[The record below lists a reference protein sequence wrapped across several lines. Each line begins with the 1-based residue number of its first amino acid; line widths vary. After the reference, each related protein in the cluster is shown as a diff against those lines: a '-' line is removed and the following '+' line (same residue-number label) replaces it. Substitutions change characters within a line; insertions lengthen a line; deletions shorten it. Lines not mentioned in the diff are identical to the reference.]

1 MRPLRLKLS
10 AFGPYAGEAEID
22 MAALGRSGLYL
33 ITGDTGAGKTTI
45 FDAITYA
52 LYGEASGDSR
62 DPSMLRSKY
71 AAPETPTFAEL
82 EFEYGGKKYTVRRS
96 PEYMRPSKR
105 GGGMT
110 KQSAESELR
119 LPDGRIV
126 SKNKEVND
134 EIHGIMG
141 VDKSQFCQIAMI
153 AQGDFLK
160 LLLAKTGSRIEIFR
174 EIFKTGLYN
183 TLQDELRR
191 GAAEAKSRCAEL
203 RSEMNRYARSVEY
216 EDESLDEIFAGGYV
230 RADEATEALDTLIK
244 NDEKRRAELKAEEK
258 ELESA
263 AEELSRSLGKAEEI
277 AASREMLAAAEAE
290 LKKIGPELEL
300 LAAALETER
309 GRKAERGKLEAEAAA
324 IENTLPRYDE
334 LDADVL
340 AAEETKKSA
349 EAAAHDAENLK
360 RGRAEA
366 EKKLRDLKAEQDE
379 LKDAGERRER
389 LTAELERAE
398 TRKKRLNELKDSLEK
413 HGKAAKLLE
422 DAKLK
427 YMAASSRA
435 DALKREFDLM
445 QRAYLDEQAGVLA
458 ERLTVGEPCPVCGS
472 LEHPHP
478 AEKSAAAP
486 SEKELEDAKAELE
499 SADAD
504 SRNAYDRVSELQ
516 SESASRRSECERLGG
531 ELLGTDKIDALN
543 QKLPEA
549 ENEADAAANELK
561 DVLNAETERAKRKAE
576 LEELVPKAE
585 AENREI
591 GIRSGEAEKRAAAL
605 EAELEQKEAAVS
617 RLANSLEFESKA
629 AAEERIKE
637 LSRIRTDM
645 EAALEKAEKDHEL
658 KSADAAALRGKIKSL
673 KERLD
678 GAPEIDPQAERERI
692 DELAL
697 KKEEVSGALTALAMR
712 IKTNGGARSEISRLG
727 KELEAAERR
736 LVMIGELSSTAG
748 GTVTGREKIMLETY
762 VQMTYFDRIIAR
774 ANTRLLVMTSGQ
786 YELARQT
793 EADNNRSQ
801 SGLEL
806 SVIDHYNGTERSV
819 RTLSGGESF
828 KASLA
833 LALGLADEVQSS
845 AGGIRLDTMFVDE
858 GFGSLDEESLR
869 QAIDV
874 LTSLT
879 EGSRLVGIISHVGEL
894 KQRIDKQIVVTKQKS
909 GGSRVSVVCD

>member
-22 MAALGRSGLYL
+22 MATLGRSGLYL

-110 KQSAESELR
+110 KQNAESELR

-134 EIHGIMG
+134 EIRGVMG

-183 TLQDELRR
+183 TLQDELKR
-191 GAAEAKSRCAEL
+191 GAAEVKSRCAEL
-203 RSEMNRYARSVEY
+203 RSEMSRYARSVEY

-230 RADEATEALDTLIK
+230 RADEAAEALDTLIK

-263 AEELSRSLGKAEEI
+263 AEELSRRLGKAEEI
-277 AASREMLAAAEAE
+277 AALREMLAAAEAE
-290 LKKIGPELEL
+290 LKTIGPELEL

-309 GRKAERGKLEAEAAA
+309 GRKAERGKLESEAAA

-349 EAAAHDAENLK
+349 EAAARDAENLK
-360 RGRAEA
+360 SGRAEA

-389 LTAELERAE
+389 LAAALERAE
-398 TRKKRLNELKDSLEK
+398 TRKKRLKELKDSLEK

-458 ERLTVGEPCPVCGS
+458 ERLEDGEPCPVCGS

-478 AEKSAAAP
+478 AEKSASAP

-499 SADAD
+499 SADAE

-516 SESASRRSECERLGG
+516 SESASCRSECERLGG
-531 ELLGTDKIDALN
+531 ELLGTDKIDALT

-561 DVLNAETERAKRKAE
+561 DRLSTETERAKRKAE

-637 LSRIRTDM
+637 LGRIRADM

-806 SVIDHYNGTERSV
+806 SVIDNYNGSERSV

>member
-82 EFEYGGKKYTVRRS
+82 EFEYGGEKYTVRRS

-110 KQSAESELR
+110 KQNAESELR

-134 EIHGIMG
+134 EIRGVMG

-183 TLQDELRR
+183 TLQDELKR

-203 RSEMNRYARSVEY
+203 RSEISRYARSAEY

-230 RADEATEALDTLIK
+230 RTDEAAEALDILIK

-263 AEELSRSLGKAEEI
+263 ADELNRRLGKAEEI
-277 AASREMLAAAEAE
+277 AASQKMLAAAEAE

-309 GRKAERGKLEAEAAA
+309 GRKTERGKLEAKAAA

-334 LDADVL
+334 LDADRA
-340 AAEETKKSA
+340 AAEKTKKSA
-349 EAAAHDAENLK
+349 EAAARDAENLK
-360 RGRAEA
+360 SGRAEA
-366 EKKLRDLKAEQDE
+366 EKKLRDLKAEQDG

-389 LTAELERAE
+389 LVAELERAE
-398 TRKKRLNELKDSLEK
+398 TRKKRLKELIDCLEK
-413 HGKAAKLLE
+413 HGKVARLLK
-422 DAKLK
+422 DAQNK
-427 YMAASSRA
+427 YLAASSKA
-435 DALKREFDLM
+435 GALRHEFDLM
-445 QRAYLDEQAGVLA
+445 QQAYLDEQAGVLA
-458 ERLTVGEPCPVCGS
+458 ERLKDGLRCPVCGS
-472 LEHPHP
+472 LEHPYP
-478 AEKSAAAP
+478 AEKSASAP

-499 SADAD
+499 SAEAD

-531 ELLGTDKIDALN
+531 ELLGTDKIDALT
-543 QKLPEA
+543 QRLPEA
-549 ENEADAAANELK
+549 GKEADAAANELK
-561 DVLNAETERAKRKAE
+561 DMLSAETERAKRKSE
-576 LEELVPKAE
+576 LEKLIPET
-585 AENREI
+585 ENESRVIEE
-591 GIRSGEAEKRAAAL
+591 RFGEAEKRAAAL
-605 EAELEQKEAAVS
+605 EAELEQKQAAVS

-629 AAEERIKE
+629 DAEERIKE
-637 LSRIRTDM
+637 LGRIRADM
-645 EAALEKAEKDHEL
+645 EAALEKAQNEHES
-658 KSADAAALRGKIKSL
+658 KSAEVAALRGKIKSL
-673 KERLD
+673 RERLE

-697 KKEEVSGALTALAMR
+697 KREEVSGALTTLAMR
-712 IKTNGGARSEISRLG
+712 IKTNSGARSEISRLG

-736 LVMIGELSSTAG
+736 MVMISELSNTAG
-748 GTVTGREKIMLETY
+748 GTVAGREKIMLETY
-762 VQMTYFDRIIAR
+762 VQMTYFERIIAR
-774 ANTRLLVMTSGQ
+774 ANTRLLSMTSGQ
-786 YELARQT
+786 YELARQS

-845 AGGIRLDTMFVDE
+845 AGGIRLDAMFVDE

-879 EGSRLVGIISHVGEL
+879 EGNRLVGIISHVGEL
-894 KQRIDKQIVVTKQKS
+894 KQRIDKQIIVTKQKS